1 MGVLVELARD
11 GTASQKQLA
20 AGALCSLAANAF
32 NRDVIRQVALPALW
46 PVHLPLCSG
55 ARAASIA
62 LHGAS
67 VQAGG
72 VVVLVELARDGT
84 AMQKEQALGALWY
97 GVAGLS

>member
-1 MGVLVELARD
+1 VGVLVELARD

-62 LHGAS
+62 LHSLHAAAPLCRRAES
-67 VQAGG
+67 SC
-72 VVVLVELARDGT
+72 
-84 AMQKEQALGALWY
+84 W
-97 GVAGLS
+97 